1 MQSRQA
7 VVLTTLMVAVA
18 LMLLYRAAPA
28 TELPEGVSLRTLSE
42 SPSGIPG
49 IEKIQLQELRMEPGA
64 KWENFVLRDTSL
76 CTVIQGKLTVA
87 WAGEPVTYSLGST
100 MMIPQ
105 GMQQSFYNNGSEPNV
120 QHIWRLVSST
130 ATRSQGAADIV
141 SAFDERF
148 RRFIEDGQ

>member
-7 VVLTTLMVAVA
+7 VVLATLMVTVA
-18 LMLLYRAAPA
+18 LLLLIRAAPA
-28 TELPEGVSLRTLSE
+28 TELPEGVSLRVLSE

-49 IEKIQLQELRMEPGA
+49 IEKIQLQEVRMEPGA

-76 CTVIQGKLTVA
+76 CTVIQGELTVV

-100 MMIPQ
+100 LMIPKGVQ
-105 GMQQSFYNNGSEPNV
+105 RSFYNNGSEPNV
-120 QHIWRLVSST
+120 QHIWGLVSST
-130 ATRSQGAADIV
+130 AARNQDAADTV

-148 RRFIEDGQ
+148 RKFIEDGQ